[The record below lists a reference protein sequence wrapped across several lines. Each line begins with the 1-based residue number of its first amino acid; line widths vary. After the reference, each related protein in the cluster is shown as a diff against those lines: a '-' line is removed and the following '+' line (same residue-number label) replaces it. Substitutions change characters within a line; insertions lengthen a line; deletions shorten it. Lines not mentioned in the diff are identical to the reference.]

1 MIGRKPLDLN
11 WDDQKSKN
19 LVENDENVVRCM
31 KTLQTYVLKL
41 SK

>member
-11 WDDQKSKN
+11 WDDQKSKD
-19 LVENDENVVRCM
+19 LVDDDRNVVESM
-31 KTLQTYVLKL
+31 KMLQAFVVHL